1 MFTLSSLKISILY
14 HMEGNL
20 GVEKIWRIHR
30 KIHLA
35 EENMVI
41 ILPLDKNTLWLYSL
55 ANFTVHHIVWKEL
68 VVCGQSVLAQ
78 NVITCS
84 ISAQ

>member
-1 MFTLSSLKISILY
+1 
-14 HMEGNL
+14 MEGNL

-41 ILPLDKNTLWLYSL
+41 ILPLDKNTL
-55 ANFTVHHIVWKEL
+55 
-68 VVCGQSVLAQ
+68 
-78 NVITCS
+78 
-84 ISAQ
+84 